1 LEILGLVLAVFIGIS
16 LGLMGGGGSILTV
29 PLLVYFFQVNTFLAS
44 TYSLIIVGI
53 SSFIGAIPFV
63 RKGHFHFPAII
74 QLGLPS
80 VVIVYLTKY
89 FLIPII
95 PNQFSTSSGFVF
107 YSDKLLLVFFSLLL
121 FFAAYAMIR
130 NAPKQEERK
139 NISGFQL
146 VLYGVLTGFLT
157 GLVGVGGGFI
167 IIPVLVLVCNIPMKK
182 AVGSS
187 LIIIVLNSLI
197 GIFAVRNFAD
207 FDQNLLLKISLLSV
221 VGIIIG
227 SLLAKKIDGNKLK
240 KVFGWFI
247 FLIGIAIFIK
257 EIVSYF

>member
-1 LEILGLVLAVFIGIS
+1 
-16 LGLMGGGGSILTV
+16 
-29 PLLVYFFQVNTFLAS
+29 
-44 TYSLIIVGI
+44 
-53 SSFIGAIPFV
+53 
-63 RKGHFHFPAII
+63 
-74 QLGLPS
+74 
-80 VVIVYLTKY
+80 
-89 FLIPII
+89 
-95 PNQFSTSSGFVF
+95 
-107 YSDKLLLVFFSLLL
+107 
-121 FFAAYAMIR
+121 MIR

-221 VGIIIG
+221 LGIIIG
-227 SLLAKKIDGNKLK
+227 SLLAKKIDGNRLK

-247 FLIGIAIFIK
+247 FLIGIAILIK
-257 EIVSYF
+257 EITSYF